1 VERIRKLEL
10 KRQQQQQQQQQQQ
23 HATPKPSR
31 RATTTAVLHPDS
43 DHELAIKRSGSGEKG
58 GDPRVGKQRSITPLQ
73 RSGSGED
80 SHIAATPRTN
90 SRPFTGSLSKAPSQ
104 EEQGEEQAQ
113 EEQEAPTVV
122 EGRSAFLSE
131 IANMAKKGRRR
142 SNFV

>member
-1 VERIRKLEL
+1 MRKLEL

-23 HATPKPSR
+23 HVTPKPSR

-58 GDPRVGKQRSITPLQ
+58 GDSRVGRQRSITPLK

-80 SHIAATPRTN
+80 SQTVTEPRSS
-90 SRPFTGSLSKAPSQ
+90 SRPFTGSLGKAPSQ
-104 EEQGEEQAQ
+104 EEEEQGEQP
-113 EEQEAPTVV
+113 PTVV
-122 EGRSAFLSE
+122 EGRSAFLSD
-131 IANMAKKGRRR
+131 IANMAKKSRRR